1 MVAHINIGSNL
12 GDSRSLIGQAVA
24 EIALLSS
31 TPPRTSSLI
40 ESEPWGYTSPHRFT
54 NIGIEITT
62 SLTPENLLGK
72 LLQIQATISPLSHR
86 DSFGNYTDRLID
98 IDLIHCGD
106 LIINTPTLTL
116 PHPRLHLRD
125 FVLLPL
131 LELSPTWHH
140 PILHL
145 TPSQMLATL

>member
-31 TPPRTSSLI
+31 TPARTSAFI
-40 ESEPWGYTSPHRFT
+40 ESEPWGYESPNRFT

-62 SLTPENLLGK
+62 TLTPEQLLSE
-72 LLQIQATISPLSHR
+72 LLQIQNVISPRTHR
-86 DSFGNYTDRLID
+86 DNLGNYADRLID

-131 LELSPTWHH
+131 LQLSPTWHH
-140 PILHL
+140 PLLHL